1 LPFAALY
8 LSCGIPVALL
18 ADHSSRRNVIATALL
33 GFSAMTAALCAGA
46 TSFAQL
52 FLARMGGAIGESE

>member
-33 GFSAMTAALCAGA
+33 GFSAMTALCAGA